1 MLLTWTR
8 RLPCVQ
14 FGFKSNKLDRMAEE
28 TTEKFEL
35 IALPIDTKGLE
46 MLKLIG
52 TLKSQMLA
60 ATGIPKEI
68 LEGMKQRD
76 P

>member
-1 MLLTWTR
+1 
-8 RLPCVQ
+8 
-14 FGFKSNKLDRMAEE
+14 MAEE